1 MCKSGCIPGPK
12 LGTCILKEWHKLWLL
27 NTFTNNFCLFSN
39 SIFSRH
45 TKSRVFFFLQAH
57 LKETSFIKDSSAYFI
72 LAPLLSSVHP
82 VNETGV
88 IGGRFADLHTAPNGC
103 KLLPESERGGLLE
116 TANICG
122 LILLTH
128 ADLFWALFVSLF
140 FNVSLEWVPND

>member
-1 MCKSGCIPGPK
+1 MCKSWYIPGPK
-12 LGTCILKEWHKLWLL
+12 LGTYILKEWYKLTIQHIYQLL
-27 NTFTNNFCLFSN
+27 LSFLN
-39 SIFSRH
+39 SIFSCR

-57 LKETSFIKDSSAYFI
+57 LKEASFIKDSSAYFI
-72 LAPLLSSVHP
+72 LAPLLCSVHQ

-140 FNVSLEWVPND
+140 INVSLEWVPND